1 MVQPHPKSCR
11 FRFPT
16 LNNHYVRTKKKQT
29 AALTCLSWTCTV
41 FIDVHRFRN
50 SFSHQNDVRILTEM
64 MPQIFLFFAQ
74 RTVHKKGKMVWP
86 WLAVT
91 QHQLFE
97 VNLSTMASYMST
109 LLSFFCGFSL
119 PQLPLSLDLSTTKL
133 RLRTSV
139 FWTALYVVSGD
150 NSLYFLMY
158 SLWFW
163 HGCCETNQMPSVWC
177 CISIRYFT
185 EIPFFRPVSNYSYLP
200 EVLSQC
206 FRVSRCYYTLPHHT
220 LCTSVFTELLIY
232 CSSFVTYK
240 KWRSQIRLAYVP
252 NHVWPT

>member
-41 FIDVHRFRN
+41 FIDVHRFHN
-50 SFSHQNDVRILTEM
+50 SFSHQNDVRILSEM

-119 PQLPLSLDLSTTKL
+119 SQLPLSLDLSTTKL
-133 RLRTSV
+133 GLRTSV

-185 EIPFFRPVSNYSYLP
+185 EIPFLGQFLITLIFLRFYHSVSGWVVVITLSHITHCVHQYLQNYLYIVVNL
-200 EVLSQC
+200 
-206 FRVSRCYYTLPHHT
+206 
-220 LCTSVFTELLIY
+220 
-232 CSSFVTYK
+232 
-240 KWRSQIRLAYVP
+240 
-252 NHVWPT
+252 